1 MPFSVKALT
10 NLFFCMQAAA
20 RTVNFESVTKNC
32 TQSDVCRLFL
42 ASLSLANSGNI
53 QIQEGAS
60 TFAFDLISSIVERP
74 METYRAP
81 SLAEHE

>member
-1 MPFSVKALT
+1 VASTIVSFD
-10 NLFFCMQAAA
+10 
-20 RTVNFESVTKNC
+20 TVTMNC

-53 QIQEGAS
+53 RVEEGAPVY
-60 TFAFDLISSIVERP
+60 TFDLISANVKQP

-81 SLAEHE
+81 SLAEHD